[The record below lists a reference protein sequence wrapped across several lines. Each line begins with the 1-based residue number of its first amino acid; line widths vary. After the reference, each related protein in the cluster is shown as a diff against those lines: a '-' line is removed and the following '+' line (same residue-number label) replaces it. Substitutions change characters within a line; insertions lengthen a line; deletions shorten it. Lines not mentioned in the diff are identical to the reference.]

1 MDIKDFYFHTI
12 SKFDNKE
19 IYNNFESIL
28 KDGKLKSQK
37 LLNNN
42 EIKFNG
48 LEYIS
53 LAEYVEPSQYKVV
66 CLKELD
72 YNNSKLST
80 LFDSY
85 SEYLKYLQLDNYKEV
100 PMTKDEYFKL
110 YNTTNKTKYF
120 NYLGSI
126 SRTYPVDIKY
136 LFNTT
141 NDTIFKQILDIIND
155 DILYC
160 NKSEYCFEEYIRNS
174 KGITFVFPKS
184 IDVKK
189 VNIIPNMPFEV
200 ESKLVNMI
208 QNLDERYS
216 NQKGEVQVKDYLDI
230 SNAIGIIINDN
241 LNLKLIKNIM
251 KTYNYNYK
259 IYKIVNNSL
268 IEYKNDIIV

>member
-1 MDIKDFYFHTI
+1 MNTLNCIIQLIRENILTI
-12 SKFDNKE
+12 LIQYLELIQLILN
-19 IYNNFESIL
+19 IYLIL
-28 KDGKLKSQK
+28 R
-37 LLNNN
+37 
-42 EIKFNG
+42 I
-48 LEYIS
+48 
-53 LAEYVEPSQYKVV
+53 
-66 CLKELD
+66 
-72 YNNSKLST
+72 
-80 LFDSY
+80 
-85 SEYLKYLQLDNYKEV
+85 
-100 PMTKDEYFKL
+100 
-110 YNTTNKTKYF
+110 
-120 NYLGSI
+120 
-126 SRTYPVDIKY
+126 
-136 LFNTT
+136 NTT
-141 NDTIFKQILDIIND
+141 NDVIFKQILDIIND

-208 QNLDERYS
+208 QNLDDRYS

-251 KTYNYNYK
+251 KNYNYNYK

>member
-1 MDIKDFYFHTI
+1 MGLRYIPP
-12 SKFDNKE
+12 
-19 IYNNFESIL
+19 
-28 KDGKLKSQK
+28 SQK
-37 LLNNN
+37 N
-42 EIKFNG
+42 
-48 LEYIS
+48 
-53 LAEYVEPSQYKVV
+53 
-66 CLKELD
+66 D
-72 YNNSKLST
+72 
-80 LFDSY
+80 
-85 SEYLKYLQLDNYKEV
+85 
-100 PMTKDEYFKL
+100 TKQ
-110 YNTTNKTKYF
+110 KYF
-120 NYLGSI
+120 NYLDSI

-141 NDTIFKQILDIIND
+141 NDIIFKQIFDIIND

-174 KGITFVFPKS
+174 KGITFIFPKS

-216 NQKGEVQVKDYLDI
+216 NQKGEVQVKDYLNI
-230 SNAIGIIINDN
+230 SKAIGIIINDN
-241 LNLKLIKNIM
+241 LDLKLIKNIM
-251 KTYNYNYK
+251 KNYNYNYK